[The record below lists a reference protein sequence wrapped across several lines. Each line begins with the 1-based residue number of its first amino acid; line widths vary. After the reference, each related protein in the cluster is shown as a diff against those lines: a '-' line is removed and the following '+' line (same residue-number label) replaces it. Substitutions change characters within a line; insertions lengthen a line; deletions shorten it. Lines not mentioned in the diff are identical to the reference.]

1 MINVKLLFVDTSCE
15 FSRYKKYLSFLPNER
30 LEKIS
35 HFRFDKDKILSLF
48 SGLLICTEASKQ
60 AGIKSNEIQFEYNE
74 HEKPSIKNFSEFHFS
89 VSHSGNC
96 VAFASDT
103 SPIGI
108 DAEIISNARIEIAKR
123 FFSENEY
130 KYILE
135 SESQG
140 NAFYEIWTKKE
151 AMSNSLAQGLSTPLS
166 SFDVTNKNLSSKFY
180 TKQISEYML
189 SIFSENQNLSE
200 NNIKIEILNYW

>member
-1 MINVKLLFVDTSCE
+1 MLNVKLVFVDTSCE
-15 FSRYKKYLSFLPNER
+15 FSRYEKYLSFLPNER

-35 HFRFDKDKILSLF
+35 RFRFDKDKILSLF

-60 AGIKSNEIQFEYNE
+60 MGIKSNEIQFEYNE
-74 HEKPSIKNFSEFHFS
+74 HGKPSIKNFPEFYFS

-96 VAFASDT
+96 VAFVSDT

-108 DAEIISNARIEIAKR
+108 DTEIISDARIEIAKR

-135 SESQG
+135 SKNQ
-140 NAFYEIWTKKE
+140 NNTFYEIWTKKE
-151 AMSNSLAQGLSTPLS
+151 AYVKLIGTGLSTPLS
-166 SFDVTNKNLSSKFY
+166 SFDVNDEKFSNHFY

-189 SIFSENQNLSE
+189 SIFSETKNLSE
-200 NNIKIEILNYW
+200 NNIKIQISNY

>member
-35 HFRFDKDKILSLF
+35 RFRFDKDKILSLF

-60 AGIKSNEIQFEYNE
+60 VGIKSNEIQFEYNE

-108 DAEIISNARIEIAKR
+108 IFSKAKAKAMLFMR
-123 FFSENEY
+123 Y
-130 KYILE
+130 GRKR
-135 SESQG
+135 
-140 NAFYEIWTKKE
+140 KP
-151 AMSNSLAQGLSTPLS
+151 MSNSLAQGFPLPYHLLMLLIKILAVNS
-166 SFDVTNKNLSSKFY
+166 IQSKFLNICWVY
-180 TKQISEYML
+180 FLKIR
-189 SIFSENQNLSE
+189 IFL
-200 NNIKIEILNYW
+200 KTTLKLKY

>member
-1 MINVKLLFVDTSCE
+1 M
-15 FSRYKKYLSFLPNER
+15 
-30 LEKIS
+30 
-35 HFRFDKDKILSLF
+35 
-48 SGLLICTEASKQ
+48 
-60 AGIKSNEIQFEYNE
+60 
-74 HEKPSIKNFSEFHFS
+74 
-89 VSHSGNC
+89 
-96 VAFASDT
+96 ASDL
-103 SPIGI
+103 
-108 DAEIISNARIEIAKR
+108 IAKR

-151 AMSNSLAQGLSTPLS
+151 AYVKFLGTGLSTPLS

-200 NNIKIEILNYW
+200 NNIKIEILNY

>member
-1 MINVKLLFVDTSCE
+1 MLNVKLVFVDTSCE
-15 FSRYKKYLSFLPNER
+15 FSRYEKYLSFLPDER

-35 HFRFDKDKILSLF
+35 RFRFDKDKILSLF

-74 HEKPSIKNFSEFHFS
+74 HEKPSIKNFPEFHFS

-96 VAFASDT
+96 VAFVSDT

-108 DAEIISNARIEIAKR
+108 DAEIISDARIEIAKR

-135 SESQG
+135 SESQ
-140 NAFYEIWTKKE
+140 NNTFYEIWTKKE
-151 AMSNSLAQGLSTPLS
+151 AYVKFLGTGLSTPLS

-200 NNIKIEILNYW
+200 SNIKIEILNY

>member
-1 MINVKLLFVDTSCE
+1 MLNVKLIFVDTSCE
-15 FSRYKKYLSFLPNER
+15 FSRYEKYLSFLPDER
-30 LEKIS
+30 LKKIS
-35 HFRFDKDKILSLF
+35 RFRFDKDKILSLF

-74 HEKPSIKNFSEFHFS
+74 HEKPSIKNFPEFHFS

-96 VAFASDT
+96 VAFVSDT

-108 DAEIISNARIEIAKR
+108 DIEIISDARIEIAKR

-135 SESQG
+135 SESQN

-151 AMSNSLAQGLSTPLS
+151 AYVKFLGTGLSTPLS

-200 NNIKIEILNYW
+200 SNIKIEILNY

>member
-1 MINVKLLFVDTSCE
+1 MLNVKLVFVDTSCE
-15 FSRYKKYLSFLPNER
+15 FSRYEKYLSFLPDER

-35 HFRFDKDKILSLF
+35 RFRFDKDKILSLF

-74 HEKPSIKNFSEFHFS
+74 HEKPSIKNFPEFQFS

-96 VAFASDT
+96 VAFVSDT

-108 DAEIISNARIEIAKR
+108 DTEIISDARIEIAKR

-135 SESQG
+135 SESQN

-151 AMSNSLAQGLSTPLS
+151 AYVKFLGTGLSTPLS

-200 NNIKIEILNYW
+200 SNIKIEILNY

>member
-108 DAEIISNARIEIAKR
+108 DAEIISNVRIEIAKR

-140 NAFYEIWTKKE
+140 NAFMRYGRKRKP
-151 AMSNSLAQGLSTPLS
+151 MSNSLAQGFPLPYHLLMLLIKILAVNS
-166 SFDVTNKNLSSKFY
+166 IQSKF
-180 TKQISEYML
+180 L
-189 SIFSENQNLSE
+189 
-200 NNIKIEILNYW
+200 NIC

>member
-1 MINVKLLFVDTSCE
+1 MLNVKLVFVNTSCE
-15 FSRYKKYLSFLPNER
+15 FSQYEKYLSFLPDER
-30 LEKIS
+30 LKKIS
-35 HFRFDKDKILSLF
+35 RFRFDKDKILSLF

-74 HEKPSIKNFSEFHFS
+74 HEKPSIKNFPEFHFS

-96 VAFASDT
+96 VAFVSDT

-108 DAEIISNARIEIAKR
+108 DAEIISDARIEIAKR

-135 SESQG
+135 SESQ
-140 NAFYEIWTKKE
+140 NNTFYEIWTKKE
-151 AMSNSLAQGLSTPLS
+151 AYVKFLGTGLSTPLS

-200 NNIKIEILNYW
+200 SNIKIEILNY

>member
-15 FSRYKKYLSFLPNER
+15 FSRYKNIFLFAQWKIR
-30 LEKIS
+30 KIS
-35 HFRFDKDKILSLF
+35 RFRFDKDKILSLF

-123 FFSENEY
+123 FFRKMNISIFS
-130 KYILE
+130 KVK
-135 SESQG
+135 
-140 NAFYEIWTKKE
+140 TKAMLFMRYGRKRKP
-151 AMSNSLAQGLSTPLS
+151 MSNSLAQGFPLPYHLLMLLIKILAVNS
-166 SFDVTNKNLSSKFY
+166 IQSKFLNICWVY
-180 TKQISEYML
+180 FLKIR
-189 SIFSENQNLSE
+189 IFL
-200 NNIKIEILNYW
+200 KTTLKLKY

>member
-1 MINVKLLFVDTSCE
+1 M
-15 FSRYKKYLSFLPNER
+15 
-30 LEKIS
+30 
-35 HFRFDKDKILSLF
+35 H
-48 SGLLICTEASKQ
+48 
-60 AGIKSNEIQFEYNE
+60 
-74 HEKPSIKNFSEFHFS
+74 
-89 VSHSGNC
+89 
-96 VAFASDT
+96 
-103 SPIGI
+103 
-108 DAEIISNARIEIAKR
+108 
-123 FFSENEY
+123 EY

-151 AMSNSLAQGLSTPLS
+151 AYVKFLGTGLSTPLS

-200 NNIKIEILNYW
+200 NNIKIEILNY

>member
-1 MINVKLLFVDTSCE
+1 MLNVKLVFVDTSCE
-15 FSRYKKYLSFLPNER
+15 FSRYEKYLSFLPNER

-35 HFRFDKDKILSLF
+35 RFRFDKDKILSLF

-60 AGIKSNEIQFEYNE
+60 TGIKSNEIQFEYNE
-74 HEKPSIKNFSEFHFS
+74 HGKPSIKNFPEFHFS

-96 VAFASDT
+96 VAFVSDT

-108 DAEIISNARIEIAKR
+108 DTEIISDARIEIAKR

-135 SESQG
+135 SKNQ
-140 NAFYEIWTKKE
+140 NNTFYEIWTKKE
-151 AMSNSLAQGLSTPLS
+151 AYVKLIGTGLSTPLS
-166 SFDVTNKNLSSKFY
+166 SFDVNDEKFSKHFY

-189 SIFSENQNLSE
+189 SIFSETKNLSE
-200 NNIKIEILNYW
+200 NNIKIEISNY